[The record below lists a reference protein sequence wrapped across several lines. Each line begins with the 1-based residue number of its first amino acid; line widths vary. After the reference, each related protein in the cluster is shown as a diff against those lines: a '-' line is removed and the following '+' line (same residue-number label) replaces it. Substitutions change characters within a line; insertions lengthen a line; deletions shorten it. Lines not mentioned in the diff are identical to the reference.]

1 MTRTRRS
8 KTSLAAALLALVG
21 FVGCVERR
29 YTIRSD
35 PPDALVVVN
44 GEEKGTTPV
53 SSSYVYHGK
62 RTIRLVKNGYETK
75 EIIQDFPAPW
85 YDNYL
90 TEFFTE
96 NLIPYTFRDE
106 RTFTYKLEPE
116 KPTDPN
122 TLLSNAEQLRGEA
135 KTLPKPRRQG
145 ILSYF
150 GFE

>member
-1 MTRTRRS
+1 MSWIRRS
-8 KTSLAAALLALVG
+8 KTSLAALLALVG
-21 FVGCVERR
+21 LGGCVERR

-35 PPDALVVVN
+35 PPGALVVVN

-53 SSSYVYHGK
+53 SSSYTYYGQRSVRIIK
-62 RTIRLVKNGYETK
+62 DGYEPLN
-75 EIIQDFPAPW
+75 IVQDFPAPW

-96 NLIPYTFRDE
+96 NLIPYPFRDE
-106 RTFTYKLEPE
+106 RTFIYKMKPE
-116 KPTDPN
+116 GTTDK
-122 TLLSNAEQLRGEA
+122 TRLLIDAEALRAEA
-135 KTLPKPRRQG
+135 IKIPRPRRQD